1 MLKQF
6 EQATEE
12 AIRSLRGAAELR
24 FKEVIEEPSRQ
35 VSEEFEG
42 VMQSLEEKRR
52 ANLERAAGLREQI
65 AVVQSQL
72 DSVTRYNA
80 NIERSHA
87 QLRATTSVA
96 NSRSNSDQELLR
108 LKQAVRGL
116 WRGLDSAAH
125 GGRATSVS
133 IDKITFL
140 SQCLKHAAYSPRLYA
155 ALLGHARSLQTNSE
169 RSLANTKAVNA
180 ARNSYRATAARM
192 AKAAATLL

>member
-87 QLRATTSVA
+87 QLRATTSLA
-96 NSRSNSDQELLR
+96 SRSNSDQELLR
-108 LKQAVRGL
+108 LKQSVRGL
-116 WRGLDSAAH
+116 WRGLESGAPA
-125 GGRATSVS
+125 GRATSVS

-180 ARNSYRATAARM
+180 ARSSYRATAARM